1 MWCMSQGGR
10 GTSSGLEH
18 VGPWGPSSRFCILCQ
33 VQWEIINKL
42 KAGSGKVKELKVFA
56 KVITLMTHDVRAG

>member
-10 GTSSGLEH
+10 GTSSGLGH
-18 VGPWGPSSRFCILCQ
+18 AGPWGPSTRFCILCQ

-56 KVITLMTHDVRAG
+56 KVIMLMTHDVRAG